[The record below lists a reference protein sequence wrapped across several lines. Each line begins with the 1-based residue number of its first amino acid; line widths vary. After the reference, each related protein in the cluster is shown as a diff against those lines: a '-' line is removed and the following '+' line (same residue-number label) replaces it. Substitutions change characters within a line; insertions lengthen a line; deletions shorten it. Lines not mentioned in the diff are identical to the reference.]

1 MNKLKVFLLA
11 FLVGGILVGCSSSK
25 LSEDFDEAAL
35 KADAQSIVQMFCNND
50 YESVVDKMSDKLKAA
65 ITEEQLKEVWEPIQ
79 NTIGKFDSI
88 NKEGVVGNNDDNQEM
103 ATVVEIIKCE
113 KGKAQFKITYNK
125 DMKLEGLYIIK

>member
-11 FLVGGILVGCSSSK
+11 FLVGGIIVGCSSSK

-50 YESVVDKMSDKLKAA
+50 YESVVDKMSEKLKAA

>member
-25 LSEDFDEAAL
+25 LSKDFDEAAL

>member
-1 MNKLKVFLLA
+1 MKKLKVFLLA

>member
-25 LSEDFDEAAL
+25 LSEDFDEAVL

>member
-1 MNKLKVFLLA
+1 MKKLKVFLLA

-25 LSEDFDEAAL
+25 LSEDFDEAVL

-113 KGKAQFKITYNK
+113 NGKAQFKITYNK